1 MAKLPNTGSNIN
13 QNSVF
18 ALNTPVIQLT
28 KTLKQGGGH
37 LGRYNTRLTEQIESM
52 MYAQKQLGRT
62 DYAEKTKNILES
74 TMTYMDRQASR
85 TRMIIKDSM
94 DNADEYEKE
103 YAKILSRT
111 RDIDKQIKEEKDDA
125 TKDALQKEKQ
135 DLEKSITIEQVYRN
149 KMRSIQVEFLN
160 ARSDDDREM
169 AQTKASAIIE
179 AEKQMLEQSL
189 NESGKNELKIL
200 NMQRQGQKLQ
210 QQIILETDD
219 LKKKVAQEELLR
231 LQQSSAIFI
240 AINAKGLKDQEAYRR
255 SIEENSKLQQETLDT
270 YKAGVKGFAGEL
282 MSKTFTGGIIGA
294 IFKGQ
299 GFADLIPNMGMML
312 IERSGIMDKMGSGAA
327 SMLFGEGSD
336 VAKKAKQGANIQ
348 ALEMGGGLGR
358 SEESAIEIAGGEEAL
373 KAANKTA
380 EMADQA
386 INPGSI
392 YTHDIHMEK
401 ILMDIYDVLF
411 GTEKR
416 ERKIKTAVK
425 EKSKETVKEKAKS
438 LTEKV
443 MGFSDRLTSIA
454 NLGNI
459 IGGAKDMIGGALG
472 RVSGLLGGAKDMIG
486 GALGRVGGIF
496 TPKEGGRGLLGRARD
511 GVKSIFTPKEG
522 GRGLLGGAR
531 DMIGGAYKG
540 VKSIFTPKE
549 GGGLPPTPAI
559 PKMPGGG
566 GKGFGGF
573 LTSLAQGV
581 KSFGKGGI
589 LKGALGL
596 AAVGAAVIP
605 FAFGMKMLADSPIAG
620 LLAATLAIVA
630 VGTTAIFIGKFA
642 SEVLKGALILALLG
656 VALIPM
662 GFAFSMLGNIN
673 VGSIF
678 AAIVAIAAIG
688 VFAFALGLLAAGP
701 QGLIL
706 LAGIAMLALL
716 GIALIPLA
724 LSLMLIGMVDGSNL
738 IMLGLGLLAI
748 VPGLVLLAMI
758 SPLLPLVGIGLG
770 LVGLGMIP
778 FGLGMMLISMVDPS
792 NLFALSLGLLA
803 LLPTIVLFGLLSPF
817 VALGA
822 YALGLLGLAMIP
834 LGIGLMFINPD
845 SLNALGEF
853 MKKLGEAAPALL
865 RAAIGITAIGAS
877 LLFFG
882 ASVIM
887 ANGMMAMSA
896 VASAIGAFFGM
907 GNISILDQIFG
918 LAQMSSKLKE
928 TANALQMIAGAMQSL
943 ASSFSLMSD
952 SAEALETIDAILSL
966 NANEIQTLQDVSV
979 AMDKISSANKQLN
992 SENQAGKIGDAAGS
1006 GAGNAMM
1013 ISKNSSS
1020 NNTTMMGSV
1029 SGRNDDPSILF
1040 SSERYYSMIYR

>member
-1 MAKLPNTGSNIN
+1 
-13 QNSVF
+13 
-18 ALNTPVIQLT
+18 
-28 KTLKQGGGH
+28 
-37 LGRYNTRLTEQIESM
+37 M

-149 KMRSIQVEFLN
+149 KMRSIQLEFLN

-231 LQQSSAIFI
+231 LQQSSAIFV

-425 EKSKETVKEKAKS
+425 EKSKEKSKETVKEKAKS

-472 RVSGLLGGAKDMIG
+472 RVGGLLGGAKDMIG

-496 TPKEGGRGLLGRARD
+496 TPKEGGRGLLGRARDGVKSIFTPKEGGRGLLGGARD

-688 VFAFALGLLAAGP
+688 VFAFALGLLVSGP
-701 QGLIL
+701 QGGIL
-706 LAGIAMLALL
+706 LAGIGMLALL

-724 LSLMLIGMVDGSNL
+724 VSLMLIGMVDGSNL

-770 LVGLGMIP
+770 LIGLGMIP
-778 FGLGMMLISMVDPS
+778 FGIGMMLISMVDPS

-803 LLPTIVLFGLLSPF
+803 LLPTIVLFGFLSPF
-817 VALGA
+817 IALGA

>member
-1 MAKLPNTGSNIN
+1 MATLPNTGSNIN

-37 LGRYNTRLTEQIESM
+37 LGRYNTRLTEQIEAM

-496 TPKEGGRGLLGRARD
+496 TPKEGGRGLLG
-511 GVKSIFTPKEG
+511 
-522 GRGLLGGAR
+522 GAR

-688 VFAFALGLLAAGP
+688 VFAFALGLLVSGP
-701 QGLIL
+701 QGAIL
-706 LAGIAMLALL
+706 LVGIAMLALL

-724 LSLMLIGMVDGSNL
+724 VSLMLIGMVDGSNL

-770 LVGLGMIP
+770 LIGLGMIP
-778 FGLGMMLISMVDPS
+778 FGIGMMLISMVDPS

-803 LLPTIVLFGLLSPF
+803 LLPTIVLFGFLSPF
-817 VALGA
+817 IALGA

-834 LGIGLMFINPD
+834 LGIAIGMLNPD
-845 SLNALGEF
+845 SVASLNSLFSTLASVAPFL
-853 MKKLGEAAPALL
+853 LLAAM
-865 RAAIGITAIGAS
+865 GITAVGMS
-877 LLFFG
+877 LIFFG
-882 ASVIM
+882 V
-887 ANGMMAMSA
+887 A
-896 VASAIGAFFGM
+896 VGIATAVLAATAIASAIGAFFGL
-907 GNISILDQIFG
+907 GKVSVLDQIFG
-918 LAQMSSKLKE
+918 LASISGKLME
-928 TANALQMIAGAMQSL
+928 TANALNMIATAMQTL
-943 ASSFSLMSD
+943 ASALSTMGD
-952 SAEALETIDAILSL
+952 SASALETLDTIISLDATQM
-966 NANEIQTLQDVSV
+966 QTLHDVSM
-979 AMDKISSANKQLN
+979 AMDKISSANKQLTG
-992 SENQAGKIGDAAGS
+992 ENQAGKIGDAAGS